1 MSARLEVF
9 LAQLYVDADLRRRF
23 FRDPEAAARHAGLS
37 EWECREVAKVPALDL
52 ERAADSFERKR
63 EVKQRHRR
71 MGNARRVWRLLRKA
85 ISRESSEKIW

>member
-1 MSARLEVF
+1 MSASLEVF

-37 EWECREVAKVPALDL
+37 EWECREVAKIPALDL

-71 MGNARRVWRLLRKA
+71 MGNPLRLWNWLKKR
-85 ISRESSEKIW
+85 ISRE

>member
-1 MSARLEVF
+1 MSASLEVF